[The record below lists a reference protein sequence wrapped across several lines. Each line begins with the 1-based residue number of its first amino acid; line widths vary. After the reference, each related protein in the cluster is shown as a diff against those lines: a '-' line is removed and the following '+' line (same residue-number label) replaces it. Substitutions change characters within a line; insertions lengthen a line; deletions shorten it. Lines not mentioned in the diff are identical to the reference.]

1 MQLGYFYIRS
11 VSSVE
16 TLSRQLLLHTMTIL
30 TTVIALYVLNV
41 VNLWQVKPSAEWK
54 TKVFVMTAF
63 WRITLKHVLVVRNPL
78 KVRKGTSSTIT
89 TIIIEIALHATAVRN
104 RWLARNSDFAMI
116 PNVSVWSVRKTTPSL
131 MYHYILSA
139 VDQIKKKFQF
149 IKLTRD

>member
-63 WRITLKHVLVVRNPL
+63 
-78 KVRKGTSSTIT
+78 
-89 TIIIEIALHATAVRN
+89 
-104 RWLARNSDFAMI
+104 
-116 PNVSVWSVRKTTPSL
+116 
-131 MYHYILSA
+131 
-139 VDQIKKKFQF
+139 
-149 IKLTRD
+149 

>member
-41 VNLWQVKPSAEWK
+41 VNLWQAKPSAEWK

-63 WRITLKHVLVVRNPL
+63 
-78 KVRKGTSSTIT
+78 
-89 TIIIEIALHATAVRN
+89 
-104 RWLARNSDFAMI
+104 
-116 PNVSVWSVRKTTPSL
+116 
-131 MYHYILSA
+131 
-139 VDQIKKKFQF
+139 
-149 IKLTRD
+149 

>member
-16 TLSRQLLLHTMTIL
+16 KLSRQLLLHTITIL

-63 WRITLKHVLVVRNPL
+63 
-78 KVRKGTSSTIT
+78 
-89 TIIIEIALHATAVRN
+89 
-104 RWLARNSDFAMI
+104 
-116 PNVSVWSVRKTTPSL
+116 
-131 MYHYILSA
+131 
-139 VDQIKKKFQF
+139 
-149 IKLTRD
+149 